1 MIEIDRALQRLS
13 EDAVS
18 TRLAATEASI
28 LEKISSPN
36 FGAHDL
42 PRPFRLAAV
51 TAALAMG
58 IAGGLVPSESATAE
72 QSLPLIGAAAA
83 LAPSTL
89 LTRSDERRVGK
100 ECVSTSRSRL
110 SPSHYKYTHL
120 LYYIFYL

>member
-42 PRPFRLAAV
+42 PRTSRLAAV
-51 TAALAMG
+51 TAALATG
-58 IAGGLVPSESATAE
+58 IPGGLVPSAAAKAE
-72 QSLPLIGAAAA
+72 PPLPLIGAARV

-89 LTRSDERRVGK
+89 LTVARCASVPDA
-100 ECVSTSRSRL
+100 CSSAPYSTFS
-110 SPSHYKYTHL
+110 
-120 LYYIFYL
+120 

>member
-58 IAGGLVPSESATAE
+58 IAGGLVPSESAKAE
-72 QSLPLIGAAAA
+72 QYLPLIGAAAA
-83 LAPSTL
+83 LAPSKIGSASC
-89 LTRSDERRVGK
+89 RERVCQYGWIPVGA
-100 ECVSTSRSRL
+100 
-110 SPSHYKYTHL
+110 
-120 LYYIFYL
+120 